1 MHVGRGRVLV
11 RESGLYQVVLMGQAR
26 PMVARPGRVV
36 WRVLRVAGC
45 LRARSRADPADRVLP
60 AVMQAVLRRPAQAW
74 VRERVRALLPVAS
87 WQVPAL
93 QREGVMQP
101 GPLLHS
107 RERMKAAAQTRKVR
121 VQFRHL
127 RQVLLVL
134 QVR

>member
-1 MHVGRGRVLV
+1 VHVGRGRVLV

-87 WQVPAL
+87 WPVLAL
-93 QREGVMQP
+93 
-101 GPLLHS
+101 
-107 RERMKAAAQTRKVR
+107 
-121 VQFRHL
+121 
-127 RQVLLVL
+127 
-134 QVR
+134 